1 MLVQKIKK
9 NNISEDSKKRIKRKT
24 FKELIKTKYVMME
37 GRLYYKYERNKGL
50 IVEKKIPYILEV
62 PFIFYSAHVNKHT
75 HFSMTKSK
83 DNLKNGEFY
92 YEGINKDFIDY
103 ILKCPKCSNE
113 RKLIKVKA
121 AMKVII
127 EEGPHY

>member
-1 MLVQKIKK
+1 M
-9 NNISEDSKKRIKRKT
+9 
-24 FKELIKTKYVMME
+24 
-37 GRLYYKYERNKGL
+37 
-50 IVEKKIPYILEV
+50 PYIIEV

-92 YEGINKDFIDY
+92 YEGISKDLIDY
-103 ILKCPKCSNE
+103 ILKYPKCSTE

-121 AMKVII
+121 PMKVII
-127 EEGPHY
+127 EEGPHYRLQMNLWYLTENIAASCGFKYILDIIDIFSKWLFSYPLKLKNLKKY